1 MRLRFAPLA
10 VVAAAFA
17 IAPAGASAA
26 PDREASLAG
35 EGATT
40 TWTSEVGTGTI
51 YGSPIDDRAPAC
63 SPVFSCDQ
71 TLIQTDSYGNLEVAI
86 VGKGVNDQDTLKDI
100 DLHVFISN
108 ADGTKGELLQEST
121 SAAPS
126 ESVVIEDLP
135 AGYYL
140 VYVDWY
146 LGAGTFDG
154 TATLAAPTTPDPAE
168 PPVFV
173 PAESAYEPVTPARS
187 HTFATA
193 ADPEF
198 SWTSTPGAGVSD
210 AAEATGCV
218 AVNCDYSLFQ
228 VGEAGVLN
236 LSTTGDQDTLV
247 DGDIHVY
254 RSNEEGGMGEEV
266 GAATAFTPDETMTLD
281 VEPGYYLMRY
291 QFTGLGSYTGKAS
304 LSPVPV
310 EEPEP
315 TE

>member
-1 MRLRFAPLA
+1 

-17 IAPAGASAA
+17 IAPAGAVAA
-26 PDREASLAG
+26 PDREASLSG

-40 TWTSEVGTGTI
+40 TWTSEVGTGAVYT
-51 YGSPIDDRAPAC
+51 SNVADRVPAC
-63 SPVFSCDQ
+63 SPAFSCDQ
-71 TLIQTDSYGNLEVAI
+71 TLIQTDRYGNLDVSIA
-86 VGKGVNDQDTLKDI
+86 GKGVNDQDTLKDI

-108 ADGTKGELLQEST
+108 ADGTQGELLQEGT

-146 LGAGTFDG
+146 LGAGSFDG

-173 PAESAYEPVTPARS
+173 PAESTYEPVTPARD
-187 HTFATA
+187 HTFATT

-198 SWTSTPGAGVSD
+198 SWTSTPGAGFSD
-210 AAEATGCV
+210 VVEQTGCRT
-218 AVNCDYSLFQ
+218 VNCDYTLFK
-228 VGEAGVLN
+228 VDEAGVLN

-247 DGDIHVY
+247 DGDVYVY
-254 RSNEEGGMGEEV
+254 RSTAEGGIMGD
-266 GAATAFTPDETMTLD
+266 AIASSTAFTPDENLSVD

-291 QFTGLGSYTGKAS
+291 QFSGVGSYTGKAS